1 MRAYLEIVYLSYD
14 PQQYLSALSGLVCL
28 LSQNHRCRIGYL
40 AVVRPRPRS
49 KSHVVTLS
57 L

>member
-28 LSQNHRCRIGYL
+28 LSQSHR
-40 AVVRPRPRS
+40 
-49 KSHVVTLS
+49 
-57 L
+57 